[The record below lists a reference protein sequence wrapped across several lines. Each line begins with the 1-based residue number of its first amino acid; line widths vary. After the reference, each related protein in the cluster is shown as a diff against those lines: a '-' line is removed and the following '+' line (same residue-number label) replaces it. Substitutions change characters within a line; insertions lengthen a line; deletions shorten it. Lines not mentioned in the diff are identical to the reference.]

1 MILTKEEILFT
12 SLMGSNAIQVLPRLQ
27 AVQNEAM
34 KRALP
39 KIPFIPVNENP
50 SGVAAY
56 SRPFDAQLWKNDKA
70 PAFEAQFFP
79 LAFSRVDEDTS
90 FYTLPWEPL
99 ISISGSNEIV
109 KRKVARATNF
119 IGTVKERWSQNDYD
133 ITITGSIFGEDM
145 IGDQSQAFPR
155 REFELLKEYMTHPKG
170 LIVQCEPLQLLGINR
185 IVVESFSFPFT
196 KGENVQAYEIQAV
209 SDFTI
214 DLLLPIE

>member
-1 MILTKEEILFT
+1 
-12 SLMGSNAIQVLPRLQ
+12 MGSNAIQVLPRLQ